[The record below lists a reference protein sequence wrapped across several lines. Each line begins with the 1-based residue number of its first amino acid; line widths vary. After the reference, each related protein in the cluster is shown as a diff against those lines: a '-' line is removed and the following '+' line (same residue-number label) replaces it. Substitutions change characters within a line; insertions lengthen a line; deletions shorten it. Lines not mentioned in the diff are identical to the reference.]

1 MQSGLLQGEVGEP
14 REVYFTLWETSVPP
28 GSPLTEWVRNMLAGA
43 ETNSVRVHSFIF
55 LADIALLCMG
65 YSWIVSLFC
74 LYVQVKRQ
82 FGSLFISLSG
92 LGINRV
98 SLIFTC
104 FLQCP
109 YLRAGRL
116 QVQYFQVLAVF
127 RAWDTFWSWPPSSP
141 VPPGAGSLQGQG
153 HLLELAAFQSS
164 TSRCWPSSG
173 PGTPPGAGCLQGP
186 GHLREL

>member
-1 MQSGLLQGEVGEP
+1 
-14 REVYFTLWETSVPP
+14 
-28 GSPLTEWVRNMLAGA
+28 
-43 ETNSVRVHSFIF
+43 
-55 LADIALLCMG
+55 MG

-104 FLQCP
+104 VLQCP

-127 RAWDTFWSWPPSSP
+127 RARDTFWSWPPSSP
-141 VPPGAGSLQGQG
+141 VPPGAGRLQGQG
-153 HLLELAAFQSS
+153 PLQVLAVFRARDTFRSS
-164 TSRCWPSSG
+164 EGGTRPLSG
-173 PGTPPGAGCLQGP
+173 TLVWYDP
-186 GHLREL
+186 ESYS